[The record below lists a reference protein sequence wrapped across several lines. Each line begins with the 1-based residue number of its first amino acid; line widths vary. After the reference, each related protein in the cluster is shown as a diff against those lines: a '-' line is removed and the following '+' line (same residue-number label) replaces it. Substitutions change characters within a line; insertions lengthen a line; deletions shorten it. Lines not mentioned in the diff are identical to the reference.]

1 MARADNFQADQIK
14 RLQQHYAAVLLEET
28 SAAVAHRNNS
38 YFTSS
43 RGHNIGQDEILAIV
57 YAEKINLKPTD
68 EESGN
73 VQQYARRILDDLEN
87 VKEKYRLN
95 EGDPDG
101 YGIGTLHSISS
112 KLSLFA
118 DQNFKTRPAQ

>member
-1 MARADNFQADQIK
+1 MAHADNSLADQIR
-14 RLQQHYAAVLLEET
+14 RLQQYFAAVLLEEA
-28 SAAVAHRNNS
+28 SAAVAHRNDS
-38 YFTSS
+38 YFTNS

-57 YAEKINLKPTD
+57 YAENINLKPTD
-68 EESGN
+68 EESRN
-73 VQQYARRILDDLEN
+73 VQQYACRILNDLEN

-118 DQNFKTRPAQ
+118 DQNFKTGTAQ

>member
-1 MARADNFQADQIK
+1 MAHADNSPADQIG
-14 RLQQHYAAVLLEET
+14 RLQQYYAAVLIEET
-28 SAAVAHRNNS
+28 SGAVAHRNNS

-57 YAEKINLKPTD
+57 YAQNINLKPTD
-68 EESGN
+68 EESRN
-73 VQQYARRILDDLEN
+73 VQRYASRILNDLEN

-95 EGDPDG
+95 EDDPDG

-118 DQNFKTRPAQ
+118 DQNFAA

>member
-1 MARADNFQADQIK
+1 MAHADSPLVDQIR
-14 RLQQHYAAVLLEET
+14 RLQQYYAAVLLEET
-28 SAAVAHRNNS
+28 SAAVTHRNDS

-68 EESGN
+68 EESRN
-73 VQQYARRILDDLEN
+73 VQQYARRILNDLEN

-95 EGDPDG
+95 EDDPDG

-118 DQNFKTRPAQ
+118 DQNFAA